1 MLDQLTGGSFS
12 MKFTKEFKLECV
24 RKHKNGT
31 PIDYPGG
38 CKRVTFYRTVLNWVE
53 MFDALGDFGLEH
65 KVQKRTWRDKFKM
78 IQLVLEG
85 QSIRSVALA
94 NGIQGNLL
102 SKWYKIYKRLGVD
115 GLKLDHR
122 GRPPKMAKQP
132 KPPNQPKTQ
141 KELEQ
146 ELEELRAENEYLKKL
161 SALVQKRKDRQP
173 KKK

>member
-1 MLDQLTGGSFS
+1 

-24 RKHKNGT
+24 RKYKDGI
-31 PIDYPGG
+31 PIDYPGD
-38 CKRVTFYRTVLNWVE
+38 CKRDTFYKSVLNWVG
-53 MFDALGDFGLEH
+53 MFDALGEVGLEH
-65 KVQKRTWRDKFKM
+65 RVQKRTWVDKFGM

-85 QSIRSVALA
+85 RSIRSVALA

-102 SKWYKIYKRLGVD
+102 SKWYKIYQRSGVD

-122 GRPPKMAKQP
+122 GRPPKMAKKP
-132 KPPNQPKTQ
+132 KLSDQSKTQ
-141 KELEQ
+141 KDLEQ

>member
-1 MLDQLTGGSFS
+1 
-12 MKFTKEFKLECV
+12 MKYSKEFKLECV
-24 RKHKNGT
+24 KKYKNGERMGHPSGST
-31 PIDYPGG
+31 Y
-38 CKRVTFYRTVLNWVE
+38 KTFMDKVRNWVRIYT
-53 MFDALGDFGLEH
+53 ALGEAALEH
-65 KVQKRTWRDKFKM
+65 RTTKRTWQDKMKM
-78 IQLVLEG
+78 IERVIEG
-85 QSIRSVALA
+85 ESFTEVAVS
-94 NGIQGNLL
+94 NGIQGSLL
-102 SKWYKIYKRLGVD
+102 SKWYKIYQRLGAD

-122 GRPPKMAKQP
+122 GRPPKMVKKP